1 MATVAPRP
9 GLMPGQGRS
18 SPSRPLAS
26 LGRDL
31 KAEGELG
38 AMQGPHCNHLPSPRE
53 AWRLLLPPRGVH
65 RAVATFL
72 GRALASHSSV
82 LGPALLQSKPGSE
95 KAWGGGGGRTP
106 HSGLEPA
113 VLRGLGTHP
122 QGLASPSQPP
132 HLTAPPPGRS
142 LRPQLS
148 GLLRGT
154 SGTQGPRLHVWLRPQ
169 TSGTPQPS
177 VASLGLGRGPGGS

>member
-1 MATVAPRP
+1 M
-9 GLMPGQGRS
+9 
-18 SPSRPLAS
+18 
-26 LGRDL
+26 

-53 AWRLLLPPRGVH
+53 AWRLLLPPRGVR

-122 QGLASPSQPP
+122 QGLASPPPPPP
-132 HLTAPPPGRS
+132 HTPLLLQDGPSGPSYQGCSGAPLAPKDPGCM
-142 LRPQLS
+142 S
-148 GLLRGT
+148 G
-154 SGTQGPRLHVWLRPQ
+154 
-169 TSGTPQPS
+169 
-177 VASLGLGRGPGGS
+177 